1 MNIQGQR
8 GERNSQ
14 KLFTFDTP
22 WSTVVSTKYEEK
34 TMRHS
39 NYKLQFHVRRLL
51 LREAARGRAPGFKEI
66 HEIYIRVHIYF
77 RNRSHCCQ
85 SGIFLAVQFQKI
97 VEFGA
102 RGACAVSLFL
112 FHKDIKKNS
121 ESSTF
126 GAMQPWVLMQRLR

>member
-1 MNIQGQR
+1 MYSTEDIQGQR
-8 GERNSQ
+8 GTEIAKSCLRS
-14 KLFTFDTP
+14 TP
-22 WSTVVSTKYEEK
+22 TPFPRSTVVSTKYEEK

-97 VEFGA
+97 VGFGA

-112 FHKDIKKNS
+112 FHKDI
-121 ESSTF
+121 
-126 GAMQPWVLMQRLR
+126 

>member
-39 NYKLQFHVRRLL
+39 NYKLRFHARW
-51 LREAARGRAPGFKEI
+51 LREGGAPGDTEI
-66 HEIYIRVHIYF
+66 HTDWFE
-77 RNRSHCCQ
+77 
-85 SGIFLAVQFQKI
+85 
-97 VEFGA
+97 
-102 RGACAVSLFL
+102 
-112 FHKDIKKNS
+112 
-121 ESSTF
+121 
-126 GAMQPWVLMQRLR
+126 